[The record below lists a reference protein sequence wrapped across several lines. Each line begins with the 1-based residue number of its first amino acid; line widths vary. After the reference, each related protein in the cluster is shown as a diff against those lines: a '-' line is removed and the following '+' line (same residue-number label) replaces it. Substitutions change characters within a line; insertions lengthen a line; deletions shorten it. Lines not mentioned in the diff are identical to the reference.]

1 MKKILDVIK
10 IMFIILGI
18 IFVLFILF
26 IVFCFN
32 KGYIKRNVDE
42 PIATE
47 SISVS
52 QTNPPTAKPTAKPT
66 VEPTKTPTKKPTK
79 KPTKEP
85 TLKPTQKP
93 TSKPTKSPSELSEK
107 EYKAKCEELFYD
119 DVFFGDEDLE
129 GKLVKLNL
137 FLSEKYY
144 FTSEN
149 MYSDNYKQ
157 QYEKYA
163 MKRDF
168 FECSVLRK
176 DTASYVGKGKVKMW
190 FTEKLDL
197 DANDYKTGQK
207 ITVYAEVVSW
217 SNNTWDGYNKV
228 TIIPKYIEN
237 N

>member
-1 MKKILDVIK
+1 MNKHEKNKKNSDIISNILIVFIIICIAFSFWVHCLIKLSVIK
-10 IMFIILGI
+10 IET
-18 IFVLFILF
+18 
-26 IVFCFN
+26 
-32 KGYIKRNVDE
+32 DE
-42 PIATE
+42 PVVTGSAIP
-47 SISVS
+47 S
-52 QTNPPTAKPTAKPT
+52 NKPTE
-66 VEPTKTPTKKPTK
+66 EPTKTPTKKPTK

-85 TLKPTQKP
+85 TL
-93 TSKPTKSPSELSEK
+93 KPTKSPSELSEK

-176 DTASYVGKGKVKMW
+176 DTTSYVGKGKIKMW
-190 FTEKLDL
+190 FTKKLDL

-207 ITVYAEVVSW
+207 ITVYAEIVSW

-228 TIIPKYIEN
+228 TIIPKYIDN